1 MVSRETIESRSLIFP
16 KRAHR
21 SLVEGGSVVG
31 LTLDSTPIFF
41 KEHVTF
47 RGSAFFTEFSNED
60 MAFGFYA
67 SCIDFNEDFFVFYP
81 SSQTKE
87 SIPGFG
93 LEAER
98 FRKESLVKLGSNDS
112 FCCVGSTNSFKEL
125 SIPKNIR
132 EGATKQTFNVGHS
145 IDIAVVSETLFS
157 VGYKKCN
164 TTTDPGTYSLRGDVL
179 DVFPYHFR
187 NPFRFSFN
195 FDKIESIALYDPNTQ
210 LTIKKIEKLSLFD
223 YKKESKTVDN
233 IDIIE
238 HSGLTGLIRVS
249 VSGED
254 VSLVTGSKNGQVNL
268 GLKKVDLS
276 GKTANKRAQ
285 SALSLSLNA
294 NKRVFV
300 GKEGGV
306 GFKFFESG
314 YFTDV
319 EPGSI
324 NFSFLSETLSTAIIS
339 ENDIK
344 SIKRTKSRW
353 SPLLGQERS
362 ALDKNSIARTSVGD
376 FVVHRD
382 FGIGVYQGIKTKND
396 RESIEI
402 EYGNNTLVYVS
413 LEQISLVHRYV
424 GSGKKPKVSTL
435 GSKKWASEVK
445 KARAAAENVAIDVF
459 RGYSN
464 KTQPRS
470 FNYTKE
476 NDLDGLLSQSFSFIE
491 TPDQKTAIGDV
502 FSDMNNSIPMDRLVC
517 GDVGF
522 GKTEVAIRAIF
533 KAFLSDKVSV
543 FLCPTTILADQ
554 HYMTCHERLGALGVS
569 ISLLSRFKSK
579 TEQTEIIKNLKLGKV
594 DVLIGT
600 HRVLSGDVDIPN
612 LGLLIIDEEHRFGV
626 KHKETIK
633 KIRDG
638 VDVLTLTATPI
649 PRTLQQTL
657 VGLKDVSIMLTPPKT
672 RRPILTTVKYFDW
685 SLVFSRIEFEL
696 SRSGQVYFLNN
707 DITSIP
713 STVDRLSSKFPDF
726 VVAGAS
732 GKMKSKELE
741 SAVLSFF
748 KGEINILVCTTIIE
762 SGLDV
767 TNANSIIIKD
777 AQNFGLAQLYQIRG
791 RVGRGNRQAY
801 CHLLVPRTELDRS
814 AFKRL
819 RSLER
824 NTALGSGYNISMQ
837 DLEIRGAGAV
847 FGHKQSGHMSLVG
860 FQMYCDLLSEE
871 IKKKTN
877 PDNVNYITPQIKTS
891 LPANI
896 EETYVESMSSR
907 VDFYYKI
914 GTISTLEKVETIK
927 KELVDVFGPTPTPT
941 KNLIAVAELKTL
953 YKKTPFIYI
962 NHENKKVELIANGV
976 EKGLLPSFLSR
987 VGGFTHPQVVNINF
1001 KDKKDGRMGVDINL
1015 LKAAA
1020 VFDVLFSFAR
1030 LFGVINKG

>member
-1 MVSRETIESRSLIFP
+1 MVSRETIGSKSLIFP
-16 KRAHR
+16 ERVHR

-210 LTIKKIEKLSLFD
+210 LTIKKIDKLSLFD

-233 IDIIE
+233 IDVIE

-600 HRVLSGDVDIPN
+600 HRVLSRDVDIPN

-914 GTISTLEKVETIK
+914 GTISTLERVETIK

-953 YKKTPFIYI
+953 YKKTPFVYI
-962 NHENKKVELIANGV
+962 NHENKKIELIANEV

-1015 LKAAA
+1015 LKAVAA
-1020 VFDVLFSFAR
+1020 FDVLFSFAR

>member
-1 MVSRETIESRSLIFP
+1 MVSRETIEGRSLIFP

-31 LTLDSTPIFF
+31 LTLDSTPIFL
-41 KEHVTF
+41 KEHATF
-47 RGSAFFTEFSNED
+47 RGGAFFTEFSNED

-164 TTTDPGTYSLRGDVL
+164 ITTDPGTYSLRGDVL

-300 GKEGGV
+300 GKRGGV
-306 GFKFFESG
+306 GLKFFEPG

-324 NFSFLSETLSTAIIS
+324 NFSFLSEILSTAIIS

-362 ALDKNSIARTSVGD
+362 ALDKNSIARTGVGD

-579 TEQTEIIKNLKLGKV
+579 TEQTEIIKNLKLEKV

-907 VDFYYKI
+907 VDLYYKI

-953 YKKTPFIYI
+953 YKKTPFVYI
-962 NHENKKVELIANGV
+962 NHENKKIELIANEV

-1020 VFDVLFSFAR
+1020 AFDVLFSFAR

>member
-1 MVSRETIESRSLIFP
+1 M
-16 KRAHR
+16 
-21 SLVEGGSVVG
+21 
-31 LTLDSTPIFF
+31 
-41 KEHVTF
+41 
-47 RGSAFFTEFSNED
+47 
-60 MAFGFYA
+60 
-67 SCIDFNEDFFVFYP
+67 
-81 SSQTKE
+81 
-87 SIPGFG
+87 
-93 LEAER
+93 
-98 FRKESLVKLGSNDS
+98 
-112 FCCVGSTNSFKEL
+112 
-125 SIPKNIR
+125 
-132 EGATKQTFNVGHS
+132 
-145 IDIAVVSETLFS
+145 
-157 VGYKKCN
+157 
-164 TTTDPGTYSLRGDVL
+164 RGDVL

-210 LTIKKIEKLSLFD
+210 LTIKKIKKLSFFD

-233 IDIIE
+233 INVIE

-249 VSGED
+249 VSGGD

-300 GKEGGV
+300 GKKRGDAL
-306 GFKFFESG
+306 KFFEPG

-319 EPGSI
+319 ELGSI
-324 NFSFLSETLSTAIIS
+324 NFSFLSETFSTAIIS

-362 ALDKNSIARTSVGD
+362 ALDKNSIARTGVGD

-445 KARAAAENVAIDVF
+445 KARVAAENVAVDVF

-579 TEQTEIIKNLKLGKV
+579 TEQTEIIKNLKRGKV

-741 SAVLSFF
+741 AAVLSFF

-791 RVGRGNRQAY
+791 RVGRGDRQAY

-896 EETYVESMSSR
+896 EETYIESMSSR

-914 GTISTLEKVETIK
+914 GTISTPERIETIK
-927 KELVDVFGPTPTPT
+927 KELVDVFGPTPIST

-953 YKKTPFIYI
+953 YKKTPFVYI
-962 NHENKKVELIANGV
+962 NHENKKIELIANKV
-976 EKGLLPSFLSR
+976 EKGLLPGFLSR
-987 VGGFTHPQVVNINF
+987 VSGFAHPQVVNINF

-1020 VFDVLFSFAR
+1020 AFGVLFSFAR

>member
-1 MVSRETIESRSLIFP
+1 MVSRETVGSRSLIFP
-16 KRAHR
+16 EKAHR
-21 SLVEGGSVVG
+21 SLVEGGTVVG
-31 LTLDSTPIFF
+31 LTLDSAPIFL

-47 RGSAFFTEFSNED
+47 RDVGFFTEFKNED
-60 MAFGFYA
+60 VAFGFYA

-81 SSQTKE
+81 SSQTKQ

-93 LEAER
+93 LENQR
-98 FRKESLVKLGSNDS
+98 FRKESLVKLGTSSN

-125 SIPKNIR
+125 SIPRNIK
-132 EGATKQTFNVGHS
+132 EGATQQTFKVGHS

-164 TTTDPGTYSLRGDVL
+164 KTTDPGTYSLRGDVL

-210 LTIKKIEKLSLFD
+210 LTIKQIKKLVLFD
-223 YKKESKTVDN
+223 YKDESKTVDN
-233 IDIIE
+233 INVID
-238 HSGLTGLIRVS
+238 HSGLTGLVRVS
-249 VSGED
+249 VFDGD
-254 VSLVTGSKNGQVNL
+254 VSLITSSKSGQIDL
-268 GLKKVDLS
+268 GLKKVNLS
-276 GKTANKRAQ
+276 GKMTNKRVQGAI
-285 SALSLSLNA
+285 SLSLNSK
-294 NKRVFV
+294 KRVFV
-300 GKEGGV
+300 GKKGGESLE
-306 GFKFFESG
+306 FFEPG
-314 YFTDV
+314 YFTNI
-319 EPGSI
+319 EPGST
-324 NFSFLSETLSTAIIS
+324 NYSYLSEIFSTAIIS
-339 ENDIK
+339 ENDIN
-344 SIKRTKSRW
+344 SIKSTKSRW

-362 ALDKNSIARTSVGD
+362 TLNKNSIARTSVGD
-376 FVVHRD
+376 LVVHRD
-382 FGIGVYQGIKTKND
+382 FGIGVYQGIKAKNG

-413 LEQISLVHRYV
+413 LEQISLVHKYV

-435 GSKKWASEVK
+435 GSKKWTSEVK
-445 KARAAAENVAIDVF
+445 KAKVAAESIAIDVF

-464 KTQPRS
+464 KTQTRS

-476 NDLDGLLSQSFSFIE
+476 NDLDGILSQSFSFIE
-491 TPDQKTAIGDV
+491 TPDQKTAINDV
-502 FSDMNNSIPMDRLVC
+502 FSDMNNSTPMDRLVC

-554 HYMTCHERLGALGVS
+554 HYMTCYERLRTLGVS

-579 TEQTEIIKNLKLGKV
+579 TEQTEIVESLKLGKV

-600 HRVLSGDVDIPN
+600 HRILSEDVDIPN

-685 SLVFSRIEFEL
+685 SLVFSRVDFEL

-713 STVDRLSSKFPDF
+713 STVDRLSSRFPDS

-732 GKMKSKELE
+732 GKMKSRELE
-741 SAVLSFF
+741 AVVLSFF

-777 AQNFGLAQLYQIRG
+777 AQNLGLAQLYQIRG
-791 RVGRGNRQAY
+791 RVGRGGRQAY
-801 CHLLVPRTELDRS
+801 CHLLVPRTELDKR

-877 PDNVNYITPQIKTS
+877 PDDISCATPQVKTS
-891 LPANI
+891 LPSNI
-896 EETYVESMSSR
+896 EEAYIDSMSSR

-914 GTISTLEKVETIK
+914 GTASTLESIETIK
-927 KELVDVFGPTPTPT
+927 RELVDVFGLIPPPTE
-941 KNLIAVAELKTL
+941 NLIAVAELKVL

-962 NHENKKVELIANGV
+962 NHDNKKVELIANGV
-976 EKGLLPSFLSR
+976 EKTLLPGFLSK
-987 VGGFTHPQVVNINF
+987 VGGFAHPQVINIKF

-1015 LKAAA
+1015 LNAASA
-1020 VFDVLFSFAR
+1020 FDVLFSFER
-1030 LFGVINKG
+1030 LFGFRNKD

>member
-16 KRAHR
+16 ERAHR

-47 RGSAFFTEFSNED
+47 RGGAFFTEFSNED

-132 EGATKQTFNVGHS
+132 EGATKQTFKVGHS

-210 LTIKKIEKLSLFD
+210 LTIKQIKKLSLFD

-233 IDIIE
+233 IDVIE

-249 VSGED
+249 VSGGD

-324 NFSFLSETLSTAIIS
+324 NFSFLSEILSTAIIS

-445 KARAAAENVAIDVF
+445 KARVAAENVAVDVF

-741 SAVLSFF
+741 AAVLSFF

-791 RVGRGNRQAY
+791 RVGRGDRQAY

-953 YKKTPFIYI
+953 YKKTPFVYI
-962 NHENKKVELIANGV
+962 NHENKKIELIANEV

-1020 VFDVLFSFAR
+1020 AFDVLFSFAR

>member
-16 KRAHR
+16 ERAHR

-31 LTLDSTPIFF
+31 LTLDSTPIFL
-41 KEHVTF
+41 KEHATF
-47 RGSAFFTEFSNED
+47 RGGAFFTEFSNED

-233 IDIIE
+233 IDVIE

-324 NFSFLSETLSTAIIS
+324 NFSFLSEILSTAIIS

-914 GTISTLEKVETIK
+914 GTISTLERVETIK

-953 YKKTPFIYI
+953 YKKTPFVYI
-962 NHENKKVELIANGV
+962 NHENKKIELIANEV

-1020 VFDVLFSFAR
+1020 AFDVLFSFAR

>member
-1 MVSRETIESRSLIFP
+1 MFP
-16 KRAHR
+16 EKAHR
-21 SLVEGGSVVG
+21 LLVDGGTVVG
-31 LTLDSTPIFF
+31 LTLDSAPIFL
-41 KEHVTF
+41 KEHVAYK
-47 RGSAFFTEFSNED
+47 GVGFFTEFRNED

-67 SCIDFNEDFFVFYP
+67 SCIDFNEDFFIFYP

-93 LEAER
+93 LENER
-98 FRKESLVKLGSNDS
+98 FRKESLVKLGTSSS
-112 FCCVGSTNSFKEL
+112 FCCIGSTNSFKEL
-125 SIPKNIR
+125 SIPKNIK
-132 EGATKQTFNVGHS
+132 EGATQQTFKVGHS
-145 IDIAVVSETLFS
+145 IDIAVVSETFFS

-210 LTIKKIEKLSLFD
+210 LTIKQINKLSLFD
-223 YKKESKTVDN
+223 YKEGLKTIDN
-233 IDIIE
+233 IDVIE
-238 HSGLTGLIRVS
+238 HSGLTGLILVS
-249 VSGED
+249 VLGED
-254 VSLVTGSKNGQVNL
+254 VSLTTGSKNMQVDL
-268 GLKKVDLS
+268 GLKKINLS

-285 SALSLSLNA
+285 SALSLSLSA
-294 NKRVFV
+294 SKRVFV
-300 GKEGGV
+300 GKKDGGSLE
-306 GFKFFESG
+306 FFEPG

-319 EPGSI
+319 EPGST
-324 NFSFLSETLSTAIIS
+324 NFSFLSEMFSTAIIS
-339 ENDIK
+339 ENDIN
-344 SIKRTKSRW
+344 SIKRTRSRW

-382 FGIGVYQGIKTKND
+382 FGIGVYQGIKTKNY

-445 KARAAAENVAIDVF
+445 RAKIAAENVAIDVF

-470 FNYTKE
+470 FSYTKE

-491 TPDQKTAIGDV
+491 TPDQKTAINDV
-502 FSDMNNSIPMDRLVC
+502 FSDMNSSTPMDRLIC

-533 KAFLSDKVSV
+533 KAFLSDRVSV

-554 HYMTCHERLGALGVS
+554 HYMTCHERLGTLGVS

-579 TEQTEIIKNLKLGKV
+579 TEQTEIINNLKMGKI

-657 VGLKDVSIMLTPPKT
+657 VGLKDVSIMLTPPKA
-672 RRPILTTVKYFDW
+672 RRPILTTVRYFNW

-713 STVDRLSSKFPDF
+713 SIVDRLSSRFPNF

-732 GKMKSKELE
+732 GKMKSKDLE
-741 SAVLSFF
+741 AAVLSFF

-791 RVGRGNRQAY
+791 RVGRGDRQAY

-819 RSLER
+819 RSLEK

-837 DLEIRGAGAV
+837 DLEIRGAGTV

-871 IKKKTN
+871 IKKRTS
-877 PDNVNYITPQIKTS
+877 PDNINHIAPQIKTS

-896 EETYVESMSSR
+896 EETYIESMSSR

-914 GTISTLEKVETIK
+914 GTMSTQERIETIK
-927 KELVDVFGPTPTPT
+927 KELVDVFGPTPIST

-962 NHENKKVELIANGV
+962 NHESKRIELIANEI
-976 EKGLLPSFLSR
+976 EKKLLPSFLSK
-987 VGGFTHPQVVNINF
+987 VSGFAHPQVINTNF
-1001 KDKKDGRMGVDINL
+1001 RDKKDGRIRVDINL
-1015 LKAAA
+1015 LKVPA

-1030 LFGVINKG
+1030 LFDVINKG

>member
-16 KRAHR
+16 ERAHR

-47 RGSAFFTEFSNED
+47 RGGAFFTEFSNED

-233 IDIIE
+233 IDFIE

-324 NFSFLSETLSTAIIS
+324 NFSFLSEILSTAIIS

-362 ALDKNSIARTSVGD
+362 ALDKNSIARTGVGD

-612 LGLLIIDEEHRFGV
+612 LGLLVIDEEHRFGV

-953 YKKTPFIYI
+953 YKKTPFVYI
-962 NHENKKVELIANGV
+962 NHENKKIELIANEV

-1020 VFDVLFSFAR
+1020 AFDVLFSFAR

>member
-16 KRAHR
+16 ERAHR

-233 IDIIE
+233 IDVIE

-324 NFSFLSETLSTAIIS
+324 NFSFLSEILSTAIIS

-579 TEQTEIIKNLKLGKV
+579 TEQTEIIKNLKLEKV

-791 RVGRGNRQAY
+791 RVGRGDRQAY

-914 GTISTLEKVETIK
+914 GTISTLERVETIK

-953 YKKTPFIYI
+953 YKKTPFVYI
-962 NHENKKVELIANGV
+962 NHENKKIELIANEV

-1001 KDKKDGRMGVDINL
+1001 KDKKDGRMGVDVNL

-1020 VFDVLFSFAR
+1020 AFDVLFSFAR

>member
-1 MVSRETIESRSLIFP
+1 M
-16 KRAHR
+16 
-21 SLVEGGSVVG
+21 
-31 LTLDSTPIFF
+31 
-41 KEHVTF
+41 
-47 RGSAFFTEFSNED
+47 
-60 MAFGFYA
+60 
-67 SCIDFNEDFFVFYP
+67 
-81 SSQTKE
+81 
-87 SIPGFG
+87 
-93 LEAER
+93 
-98 FRKESLVKLGSNDS
+98 
-112 FCCVGSTNSFKEL
+112 
-125 SIPKNIR
+125 
-132 EGATKQTFNVGHS
+132 
-145 IDIAVVSETLFS
+145 
-157 VGYKKCN
+157 
-164 TTTDPGTYSLRGDVL
+164 
-179 DVFPYHFR
+179 
-187 NPFRFSFN
+187 
-195 FDKIESIALYDPNTQ
+195 
-210 LTIKKIEKLSLFD
+210 
-223 YKKESKTVDN
+223 
-233 IDIIE
+233 
-238 HSGLTGLIRVS
+238 
-249 VSGED
+249 
-254 VSLVTGSKNGQVNL
+254 
-268 GLKKVDLS
+268 
-276 GKTANKRAQ
+276 
-285 SALSLSLNA
+285 
-294 NKRVFV
+294 
-300 GKEGGV
+300 
-306 GFKFFESG
+306 
-314 YFTDV
+314 
-319 EPGSI
+319 
-324 NFSFLSETLSTAIIS
+324 
-339 ENDIK
+339 
-344 SIKRTKSRW
+344 
-353 SPLLGQERS
+353 GQERS
-362 ALDKNSIARTSVGD
+362 ALDKNSIARTGVGD

-445 KARAAAENVAIDVF
+445 KARVAAENVAVDVF

-713 STVDRLSSKFPDF
+713 STVDKLSSKFPDF

-741 SAVLSFF
+741 AAVLSFF

-777 AQNFGLAQLYQIRG
+777 AQNLGLAQLYQIRG
-791 RVGRGNRQAY
+791 RVGRGDRQAY

-907 VDFYYKI
+907 VDLYYKI
-914 GTISTLEKVETIK
+914 GTISTPERIETIK
-927 KELVDVFGPTPTPT
+927 KELVDVFGPTPIST

-953 YKKTPFIYI
+953 YKKTHFVYI
-962 NHENKKVELIANGV
+962 NHEGKRIELIANEI
-976 EKGLLPSFLSR
+976 EKKLLPSFLSK
-987 VGGFTHPQVVNINF
+987 VSGFAHPQVIKITF
-1001 KDKKDGRMGVDINL
+1001 RDKKDGRIRVDINL
-1015 LKAAA
+1015 LKVPA

-1030 LFGVINKG
+1030 LFDVINKG

>member
-1 MVSRETIESRSLIFP
+1 M
-16 KRAHR
+16 
-21 SLVEGGSVVG
+21 
-31 LTLDSTPIFF
+31 
-41 KEHVTF
+41 
-47 RGSAFFTEFSNED
+47 
-60 MAFGFYA
+60 
-67 SCIDFNEDFFVFYP
+67 
-81 SSQTKE
+81 
-87 SIPGFG
+87 
-93 LEAER
+93 
-98 FRKESLVKLGSNDS
+98 KL
-112 FCCVGSTNSFKEL
+112 
-125 SIPKNIR
+125 
-132 EGATKQTFNVGHS
+132 
-145 IDIAVVSETLFS
+145 
-157 VGYKKCN
+157 
-164 TTTDPGTYSLRGDVL
+164 
-179 DVFPYHFR
+179 
-187 NPFRFSFN
+187 
-195 FDKIESIALYDPNTQ
+195 
-210 LTIKKIEKLSLFD
+210 
-223 YKKESKTVDN
+223 
-233 IDIIE
+233 
-238 HSGLTGLIRVS
+238 
-249 VSGED
+249 
-254 VSLVTGSKNGQVNL
+254 
-268 GLKKVDLS
+268 
-276 GKTANKRAQ
+276 
-285 SALSLSLNA
+285 
-294 NKRVFV
+294 
-300 GKEGGV
+300 
-306 GFKFFESG
+306 FEPG

-319 EPGSI
+319 ESGST
-324 NFSFLSETLSTAIIS
+324 NFSFLSEMFSTAIIS

-382 FGIGVYQGIKTKND
+382 FGIGVYQGIKTKNG

-445 KARAAAENVAIDVF
+445 KARVAAENVAVDVF

-579 TEQTEIIKNLKLGKV
+579 TEQTEIIKNLKRGKV

-612 LGLLIIDEEHRFGV
+612 LGLLIIDEEHRIGV

-762 SGLDV
+762 SGLDIP
-767 TNANSIIIKD
+767 NANCIIIND
-777 AQNFGLAQLYQIRG
+777 AQNFGLSQLYQIRG
-791 RVGRGNRQAY
+791 RIGRSEKSSHAY
-801 CHLLVPRTELDRS
+801 FLLPKDSRINDLSEE
-814 AFKRL
+814 RL
-819 RSLER
+819 NALI
-824 NTALGSGYNISMQ
+824 NTSEFGSGYDIALR
-837 DLEIRGAGAV
+837 DLEIRGAGNIL
-847 FGHKQSGHMSLVG
+847 GKEQSGNISSIGLELYNSILESEVESLKNGNEESPDFFLMLDNTSLMQSSCCSMYLFNVGLNVIGRPAPARILVG
-860 FQMYCDLLSEE
+860 
-871 IKKKTN
+871 
-877 PDNVNYITPQIKTS
+877 V
-891 LPANI
+891 
-896 EETYVESMSSR
+896 
-907 VDFYYKI
+907 
-914 GTISTLEKVETIK
+914 
-927 KELVDVFGPTPTPT
+927 
-941 KNLIAVAELKTL
+941 
-953 YKKTPFIYI
+953 
-962 NHENKKVELIANGV
+962 
-976 EKGLLPSFLSR
+976 
-987 VGGFTHPQVVNINF
+987 
-1001 KDKKDGRMGVDINL
+1001 
-1015 LKAAA
+1015 
-1020 VFDVLFSFAR
+1020 
-1030 LFGVINKG
+1030 

>member
-16 KRAHR
+16 ERAHR

-47 RGSAFFTEFSNED
+47 RGGAFFTEFSNED

-238 HSGLTGLIRVS
+238 HSGLTGLIRIS

-324 NFSFLSETLSTAIIS
+324 NFSFLSEILSTAIIS

-871 IKKKTN
+871 IKKKTS
-877 PDNVNYITPQIKTS
+877 PDNVNHITPQIKTS

-907 VDFYYKI
+907 VDLYYKI
-914 GTISTLEKVETIK
+914 GTISTLERVETIK

-953 YKKTPFIYI
+953 YKKTPFVYI
-962 NHENKKVELIANGV
+962 NHENKKIELIANEV

-1020 VFDVLFSFAR
+1020 AFDVLFSFAR